1 MRLTRSQRLTGTRRP
16 QRGSVGRVRLY
27 NVTNDAVVDG
37 PQSGC
42 AGWAEG
48 RDPAAARPPR
58 RRGAA
63 DPAWRV
69 ALDDEAFVVDAR
81 VGVRSVV
88 QHGVDHAQQLVG
100 GGKDPSKSVPIPSEE
115 IGGDPALIQK
125 DEVGRVEAVAA
136 HCARAAA
143 MSGRSCS
150 EARIVFFKGHRR
162 REVTTSMTA
171 RGG

>member
-1 MRLTRSQRLTGTRRP
+1 MAPSQVVLPLGQETQRGMTQVLIRDKPGSSGMTPGMRLARSQRLTGTRRP

-27 NVTNDAVVDG
+27 NVTDDAVVDG
-37 PQSGC
+37 PQSGG

-48 RDPAAARPPR
+48 RAPAAARPPR

-88 QHGVDHAQQLVG
+88 QHGVDHADTGRHLAPGATHLPGAAPVTA
-100 GGKDPSKSVPIPSEE
+100 E
-115 IGGDPALIQK
+115 IA
-125 DEVGRVEAVAA
+125 
-136 HCARAAA
+136 
-143 MSGRSCS
+143 
-150 EARIVFFKGHRR
+150 
-162 REVTTSMTA
+162 
-171 RGG
+171 

>member
-1 MRLTRSQRLTGTRRP
+1 MTPGCDSRGRNDVRGTRRP

-27 NVTNDAVVDG
+27 NVTDDAVVDG

-81 VGVRSVV
+81 IGVRSVV
-88 QHGVDHAQQLVG
+88 QPSVDHAHQLVG
-100 GGKDPSKSVPIPSEE
+100 GGKDPSRNPT
-115 IGGDPALIQK
+115 L
-125 DEVGRVEAVAA
+125 
-136 HCARAAA
+136 
-143 MSGRSCS
+143 
-150 EARIVFFKGHRR
+150 
-162 REVTTSMTA
+162 
-171 RGG
+171 RGPDD

>member
-1 MRLTRSQRLTGTRRP
+1 MRLARSQRRTGTRRP

-27 NVTNDAVVDG
+27 NVTDDAVVDG
-37 PQSGC
+37 YAQSGC

-69 ALDDEAFVVDAR
+69 ALDDEAFVVEAR

-88 QHGVDHAQQLVG
+88 QPGVDHAHPDIRGHGPWDSHGCRG
-100 GGKDPSKSVPIPSEE
+100 GVVSLPV
-115 IGGDPALIQK
+115 
-125 DEVGRVEAVAA
+125 VAG
-136 HCARAAA
+136 
-143 MSGRSCS
+143 GRSPRKEDS
-150 EARIVFFKGHRR
+150 PATYLPKVFFG
-162 REVTTSMTA
+162 EISNLTA
-171 RGG
+171 GLRHFG